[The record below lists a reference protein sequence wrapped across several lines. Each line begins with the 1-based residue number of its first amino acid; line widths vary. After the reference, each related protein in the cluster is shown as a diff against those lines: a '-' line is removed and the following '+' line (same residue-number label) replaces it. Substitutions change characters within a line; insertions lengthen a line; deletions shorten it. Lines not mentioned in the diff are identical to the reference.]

1 MGGRG
6 SSSIRG
12 GGSANLGALKAQE
25 KKLDAQVDKLKNKL
39 ADYASKYRVWE
50 LPQGYYDTQRKRQA
64 LEEKRRAITN
74 KIVTA
79 SKGTPDAKTSGKTF
93 VNSFGEATKREITT
107 STYKNNQ
114 AKLSKE
120 IMGLVGGAA
129 KSKKGHPG

>member
-1 MGGRG
+1 MP
-6 SSSIRG
+6 S
-12 GGSANLGALKAQE
+12 
-25 KKLDAQVDKLKNKL
+25 
-39 ADYASKYRVWE
+39 
-50 LPQGYYDTQRKRQA
+50 GYYDVQRKRQA
-64 LEEKRRAITN
+64 LEEQRRAITN

-79 SKGTPDAKTSGKTF
+79 SKGTPDAKTSVKTF

-129 KSKKGHPG
+129 KSKKGHPR

>member
-12 GGSANLGALKAQE
+12 GGSASLGALKAQE

-107 STYKNNQ
+107 ATYKNNQ

-129 KSKKGHPG
+129 KSKK